1 MGLDDRVRRA
11 LAASTIEHFERRVAA
26 DLTDVIGSERLAGFY
41 RQDGRL
47 EASAKL
53 CSMLARQNP
62 SDSRLAR
69 LAHVLRGER
78 GKATYRL
85 PRPVHRPSFASK
97 GFSLKSIEMRCSIWP
112 VPCEPTSSPK
122 ECRGRPMEHGLVHM
136 TLTSATK

>member
-11 LAASTIEHFERRVAA
+11 LAASAIEHFERRVAA

-78 GKATYRL
+78 GRQPSTTAAGPSPFVRIEGFLPEVDRDAMFDLACSMRADFKPQGVSRKADGARAGAYD
-85 PRPVHRPSFASK
+85 SD
-97 GFSLKSIEMRCSIWP
+97 
-112 VPCEPTSSPK
+112 
-122 ECRGRPMEHGLVHM
+122 
-136 TLTSATK
+136 